1 MATVLTVG
9 DIAIVQYNSSTT
21 DSFTF
26 VFSRDV
32 EAGTV
37 VNFTDNGWLAAGGF
51 RPGEGTVTYTAPTAI
66 TAGTIVT
73 LSGLNLDDAGDQI
86 IAYQG
91 NPATP
96 TILYVVDLA
105 DGNNTVAGNAT
116 NDNTTALPPGFTLGV
131 NAVAVGFDNAIYAG
145 PIDGSPQLFALI
157 CNSANWINSDA
168 LPPSSPSFRYFY
180 PPEIDLDLNN
190 STYGGDGYQGEIIS
204 GGPPVAISD
213 TDSDIDDFD
222 GGFIEF
228 AQINIRGQQPGDVL
242 SVNGTLPFGIFAS
255 PFDPSTG
262 IITLFGWA
270 SHSAYQTAIE
280 QIRFS
285 TTAPVGTQRTIAV
298 FVFDGSFWSDEANAY
313 ITVTSAAAPPVLD
326 LDANNSNGGG
336 ADYTATFTSGGP
348 EIPVADT
355 DVSITD
361 ADSTTIQSATI
372 TIAINRQSGDALI
385 AGPLPPGITALPY
398 NPFTGILT
406 LTGSATLA
414 AYQTAL
420 HQVVFDTTSTST
432 TDRIIQVTVNDGIS
446 DSNVGTTYMHVVFPA
461 PNVPPALDLDAN
473 DLTTTGANYLT
484 VFTEGSPVAVVDTDV
499 LITDSDDTELA
510 SATVTLT
517 NGDPL
522 GSLTF
527 NGTAPGIIN
536 VVGSGTHVIT
546 LTGAASAADYQTAL
560 HQITFNNTDTNPST
574 ETRVID
580 VVVND
585 GAGNSN
591 TAQALIQVEVVNNSA
606 PVLDLDADDSSG
618 SFQSTFRN
626 AFTENGAPVPIADVD
641 TSITD
646 ADSSTLLSATIKLAN
661 PQTGDLLTV
670 SGTLPGLITT
680 AGYDPGTGVLT
691 LTGTGTR
698 ADYEA
703 ALHQILNSNTS
714 NDPVPG
720 DRLIEVVVNDGAND
734 SNLAAAVISVTATN
748 DAPVITVDPSAA
760 YVENAAAVVLAP
772 LATLSDVDD
781 TELNG
786 ALVGITDGSFPGDGD
801 ILSVGGVTSN
811 TVNGITWVWM
821 PTQHALVFTGASLV
835 ANYQALLQQVQ
846 FQSSSDNPTDFNA
859 SPQRTLTW
867 AVTDSA
873 SVTTATTTI
882 DIIAVNDAPQET
894 VAATAAYTENGSPV
908 TISPAATASDVDN
921 SNLIFGEV
929 RIVAG
934 GFDGDVLT
942 VNGLQSGTFAGI
954 DFSYDAG
961 LRRLIFDGPAAV
973 ADYQALMQAVGFGS
987 TSENPTNFGAN
998 PTRTLGWGLADGEDY
1013 SSPAQT
1019 TQITVTA
1026 LNDAPINSVPGAQT
1040 VAEDTILPIVG
1051 VSVADVDSST
1061 LTTTLSVAH
1070 GILTAG
1076 PGVTGNGTASVSITG
1091 SAAQINAALA
1101 GLAYTGNLNF
1111 NGADTLTVATSDGP
1125 ATATDTIAITV
1136 NPVNDPPVLNLDA
1149 DSSTIGGVDYL
1160 TAFIDGG
1167 PAVAIVDTDVSILD
1181 TDSPTLA
1188 SATVT
1193 LTNPQALDS
1202 LTFNGPAPG
1211 SIIVSGSG
1219 TSVITLTGAA
1229 SAADYQTALQQITFN
1244 NTGTNPSTETRIID
1258 VVVNDGTVASNL
1270 AHAIIEVTQVN
1281 NSAPTLDLDG
1291 NNSTLPGTSY
1301 HTTFTENGTPVAIAD
1316 TDTLIGDPD
1325 IGSTIASAT
1334 ITLTNPQIGDLL
1346 TATLPLPGG
1355 ITASAYDP
1363 VTGTLTLSNVASFAD
1378 YETAL
1383 EAIRFSAGDN
1393 AVVGNRII
1401 EVVVNDGVNDSQA
1414 AISLV
1419 TVVAANDA
1427 PALVVADATYQEN
1440 AAPVLLSP
1448 SASLTDADDTE
1459 LNFAAVQ
1466 ITAGS
1471 FPGDGDTL
1479 TVNGATSGTVT
1490 GITFTWNP
1498 TLHALV
1504 LTGASSVANYQALL
1518 QTVRFQSTS
1527 DDPTDF
1533 NASPQR
1539 TLTWFVSDDTAVTTA
1554 TTTLDIVAVNDAPIN
1569 TVPAAQTLAEDS
1581 ILPIAGVSVADID
1594 SSALTTTLSVA
1605 HGILKVTAG
1614 AGVITDNGTASVT
1627 IAGTAVQIN
1636 TALAGLAYAGNPNF
1650 NGADTLTVATSDGTA
1665 TDTDTIA
1672 ITVNPVHDAEPP
1684 PNDFNG
1690 DGKSDVLW
1698 RQEGSGQVYFWEMN
1712 GLQVQAEGAVAHAP
1726 VTADWHVL
1734 GIDDFNGDFNSD
1746 LLWRQDGTGQ
1756 VYLWEMNGQQVQ
1768 AEGAVA
1774 HAPVTS
1780 DWQVQGV
1787 GDFNGDGNGDVLWRQ
1802 DGTGQVYVWE
1812 MNGQQVQAEGT
1823 VAHAPL
1829 TSDWHVEGVGD
1840 FNGDGNSDVLWRQ
1853 DGSGQVYLW
1862 EMNGQQVQAEG
1873 AVAHDPVTTDW
1884 HVPGVGDFNGDFN
1897 SDLLWRQD
1905 GSGQV
1910 YVWEMNGQQVQAEGA
1925 VAHDPVTTDW
1935 HVPGV
1940 GDFNGDF
1947 NSDLLWRQDGS
1958 GQVYVWEMNGQ
1969 QVQAEGAVA
1978 HAPVTTDW
1986 HIFSDH
1992 HFII

>member
-1 MATVLTVG
+1 MATVLTAG

-26 VFSRDV
+26 VFGRDV

-51 RPGEGTVTYTAPTAI
+51 RAGEGTVTYTAAAAV

-73 LSGLNLDDAGDQI
+73 LTGLNLDDAGDQI

-91 NPATP
+91 DPATP
-96 TILYVVDLA
+96 TILHVVDLA
-105 DGNNTVAGNAT
+105 DGNNTVAGDAT
-116 NDNTTALPPGFTLGV
+116 SDNTTALPPGFTLGV
-131 NAVAVGFDNAIYAG
+131 NAVAVGVDNAIYAG
-145 PIDGSPQLFALI
+145 PIDGSPPRLFPLI
-157 CNSANWINSDA
+157 SNSANWIDSDA

-180 PPEIDLDLNN
+180 PPDLDLDLNN
-190 STYGGDGYQGEIIS
+190 STYTGDGYQAEIIS

-213 TDSDIDDFD
+213 TDLDIDDFD
-222 GGFIEF
+222 GGFISF

-262 IITLFGWA
+262 ILSLFGWA

-298 FVFDGSFWSDEANAY
+298 FVFDGVFWSDEADAY

-326 LDANNSNGGG
+326 LDANDSNGGG
-336 ADYTATFTSGGP
+336 ADYTATFTLGGP
-348 EIPVADT
+348 EMPVADT

-372 TIAINRQSGDALI
+372 TIEINRQSGDALI
-385 AGPLPPGITALPY
+385 AGPLPPGITASSY
-398 NPFTGILT
+398 NPFTGTLT

-414 AYQTAL
+414 EYQTAL
-420 HQVVFDTTSTST
+420 HEVVFDTTSISIA
-432 TDRIIQVTVNDGIS
+432 DRIIQVTVNDGTA
-446 DSNVGTTYMHVVFPA
+446 DSNVGTTYMHVVVPP
-461 PNVPPALDLDAN
+461 PNVPPALDLDA
-473 DLTTTGANYLT
+473 DDSTTTGANYLT
-484 VFTEGSPVAVVDTDV
+484 VFRDGDPPVAVVDTDV
-499 LITDSDDTELA
+499 SVVDNDSPSLA

-560 HQITFNNTDTNPST
+560 RQITFNNTDTNPST

-580 VVVND
+580 IVVND

-606 PVLDLDADDSSG
+606 PVLDLDFNDSSG

-646 ADSSTLLSATIKLAN
+646 ADSSTLLSATITLAN

-670 SGTLPGLITT
+670 IGVLPGTITT
-680 AGYDPGTGVLT
+680 AGYDPGTGILT
-691 LTGTGTR
+691 LTGSVTP
-698 ADYEA
+698 DQYEL
-703 ALHQILNSNTS
+703 ALPQIRYSNTS
-714 NDPVPG
+714 NDPVTG

-760 YVENAAAVVLAP
+760 YVENAPAVLLAP

-781 TELNG
+781 TELDG
-786 ALVGITDGSFPGDGD
+786 ALVSITGGSFPGDGD

-811 TVNGITWVWM
+811 TVNGITFVWM
-821 PTQHALVFTGASLV
+821 PAQHALVFSGASSV

-846 FQSSSDNPTDFNA
+846 FQSSSDNPADFNA

-921 SNLIFGEV
+921 SDLIFGEV

-942 VNGLQSGTFAGI
+942 VNGLQNGTFAGI
-954 DFSYDAG
+954 NFSYDAG
-961 LRRLIFDGPAAV
+961 SRSLVFDGPAAV

-998 PTRTLGWGLADGEDY
+998 PTRTLGWGLADGENY

-1019 TQITVTA
+1019 TQITITA
-1026 LNDAPINSVPGAQT
+1026 LNDAPINTVPGGQT
-1040 VAEDTILPIVG
+1040 VAEDTTLPIVG
-1051 VSVADVDSST
+1051 VSVADIDSSA
-1061 LTTTLSVAH
+1061 LTTTLSVTH
-1070 GILTAG
+1070 GILNVTAG
-1076 PGVTGNGTASVSITG
+1076 PGVTFNGTARVIITG
-1091 SAAQINAALA
+1091 AAAPINTALV
-1101 GLAYTGNLNF
+1101 GLAYTGNLDF
-1111 NGADTLTVATSDGP
+1111 NGPDTLTVATNDGT
-1125 ATATDTIAITV
+1125 ATDTDTIAITV

-1160 TAFIDGG
+1160 TAFTDGG
-1167 PAVAIVDTDVSILD
+1167 PAVAIVDTDVLI
-1181 TDSPTLA
+1181 TDSDDSPSLV
-1188 SATVT
+1188 SATIT
-1193 LTNPQALDS
+1193 LTNPQAGDS
-1202 LTFNGPAPG
+1202 LIVATPPLPG
-1211 SIIVSGSG
+1211 GITASVYNPVTGVLTLAG
-1219 TSVITLTGAA
+1219 TA
-1229 SAADYQTALQQITFN
+1229 SLADYQTALRQITFN

-1258 VVVNDGTVASNL
+1258 VVVNDGTAASNT
-1270 AHAIIEVTQVN
+1270 AQAIIEVIQVN

-1291 NNSTLPGTSY
+1291 DNSTLPGTSY
-1301 HTTFTENGTPVAIAD
+1301 HATFTENGTPVAIAD

-1334 ITLTNPQIGDLL
+1334 ITLTSPQIGDLL

-1383 EAIRFSAGDN
+1383 EAIRFSSAGDN
-1393 AVVGNRII
+1393 PVAGHRII
-1401 EVVVNDGVNDSQA
+1401 QVVVNDGIHDSQPA
-1414 AISLV
+1414 TSLV

-1427 PALVVADATYQEN
+1427 PALAVAANATYQEN
-1440 AAPVLLSP
+1440 GAAVSLSP
-1448 SASLTDADDTE
+1448 ALNLTDADDTE
-1459 LNFAAVQ
+1459 LNSAAVQ

-1498 TLHALV
+1498 TLHALA

-1518 QTVRFQSTS
+1518 QTVQFQSTS

-1533 NASPQR
+1533 DASPQR
-1539 TLTWFVSDDTAVTTA
+1539 TLTWLVSDGTAVTTA
-1554 TTTLDIVAVNDAPIN
+1554 TTTLDIIAGNDAPIN
-1569 TVPAAQTLAEDS
+1569 TVPAAAQTVAEDTTLA
-1581 ILPIAGVSVADID
+1581 IAGVSVADID
-1594 SSALTTTLSVA
+1594 SSTLTTTLSVT
-1605 HGILKVTAG
+1605 HGILNVTAG
-1614 AGVITDNGTASVT
+1614 PGVTFNGTASVT
-1627 IAGTAVQIN
+1627 ITGSAAQIN
-1636 TALAGLAYAGNPNF
+1636 TALAGLAYTGTLNF
-1650 NGADTLTVATSDGTA
+1650 NGPDTLT
-1665 TDTDTIA
+1665 
-1672 ITVNPVHDAEPP
+1672 
-1684 PNDFNG
+1684 
-1690 DGKSDVLW
+1690 
-1698 RQEGSGQVYFWEMN
+1698 
-1712 GLQVQAEGAVAHAP
+1712 
-1726 VTADWHVL
+1726 
-1734 GIDDFNGDFNSD
+1734 
-1746 LLWRQDGTGQ
+1746 
-1756 VYLWEMNGQQVQ
+1756 
-1768 AEGAVA
+1768 
-1774 HAPVTS
+1774 
-1780 DWQVQGV
+1780 
-1787 GDFNGDGNGDVLWRQ
+1787 
-1802 DGTGQVYVWE
+1802 
-1812 MNGQQVQAEGT
+1812 
-1823 VAHAPL
+1823 
-1829 TSDWHVEGVGD
+1829 
-1840 FNGDGNSDVLWRQ
+1840 
-1853 DGSGQVYLW
+1853 
-1862 EMNGQQVQAEG
+1862 
-1873 AVAHDPVTTDW
+1873 
-1884 HVPGVGDFNGDFN
+1884 
-1897 SDLLWRQD
+1897 
-1905 GSGQV
+1905 
-1910 YVWEMNGQQVQAEGA
+1910 
-1925 VAHDPVTTDW
+1925 
-1935 HVPGV
+1935 
-1940 GDFNGDF
+1940 
-1947 NSDLLWRQDGS
+1947 
-1958 GQVYVWEMNGQ
+1958 
-1969 QVQAEGAVA
+1969 
-1978 HAPVTTDW
+1978 
-1986 HIFSDH
+1986 
-1992 HFII
+1992 

>member
-1 MATVLTVG
+1 MQKLRRLPDGYRSVCRRHRHRSIQHG
-9 DIAIVQYNSSTT
+9 GTT
-21 DSFTF
+21 NSFTF

-51 RPGEGTVTYTAPTAI
+51 RPGEDTVTYTAPTAI
-66 TAGTIVT
+66 TAGTVVT
-73 LSGLNLDDAGDQI
+73 LTGLNLDDAGDQI

-91 NPATP
+91 DPATP

-105 DGNNTVAGNAT
+105 DGNNTVAGDAT

-145 PIDGSPQLFALI
+145 PIDGSPAQLFPLI
-157 CNSANWINSDA
+157 SNSANWINSDA
-168 LPPSSPSFRYFY
+168 SPPSSPSFRYFY
-180 PPEIDLDLNN
+180 PPDIDLDFNN

-204 GGPPVAISD
+204 GGPPVRISD

-222 GGFIEF
+222 GAFITF

-262 IITLFGWA
+262 ILSLFGWG
-270 SHSAYQTAIE
+270 SHADYQTAIG

-298 FVFDGSFWSDEANAY
+298 FVFDGFFWSDEADAY

-326 LDANNSNGGG
+326 LDANNSHGGG

-385 AGPLPPGITALPY
+385 AGALPPGITASSY

-432 TDRIIQVTVNDGIS
+432 ADRIIQVTVNDGTS
-446 DSNVGTTYMHVVFPA
+446 DSNVGTTYMHVVVPP
-461 PNVPPALDLDAN
+461 PNVPPALDLDFN
-473 DLTTTGANYLT
+473 DSTTPGANYVT
-484 VFTEGSPVAVVDTDV
+484 GFTDGGPAVAIVDTDV
-499 LITDSDDTELA
+499 SVIDNDNPLLA

-517 NGDPL
+517 NPQALD
-522 GSLTF
+522 SLTF
-527 NGTAPGIIN
+527 NGLPPGSII
-536 VVGSGTHVIT
+536 VSAGTSVIT

-560 HQITFNNTDTNPST
+560 RQITFDNTGTNPST
-574 ETRVID
+574 ETRIID
-580 VVVND
+580 IVVND
-585 GAGNSN
+585 GASNSN

-618 SFQSTFRN
+618 SFQSTFRST
-626 AFTENGAPVPIADVD
+626 FTENGLPVPIADVD

-646 ADSSTLLSATIKLAN
+646 FDSTHLESATITLAN
-661 PQTGDLLTV
+661 KQTGDVLTV
-670 SGTLPGLITT
+670 SGVLPGTITPT
-680 AGYDPGTGVLT
+680 AYDTGTGVLT
-691 LTGTGTR
+691 LTGHATL
-698 ADYEA
+698 DEYET
-703 ALHQILNSNTS
+703 ALKQIAYSNTS
-714 NDPVPG
+714 DDPVTG
-720 DRLIEVVVNDGAND
+720 DRLIEVVVNDGANG
-734 SNLAAAVISVTATN
+734 SNLAVAIISVTATN
-748 DAPVITVDPSAA
+748 DAPVITINPSAA

-786 ALVGITDGSFPGDGD
+786 AVVGITDGSFPGDGD
-801 ILSVGGVTSN
+801 TLSVGGVTSN

-821 PTQHALVFTGASLV
+821 PAQHALVFTGASLV

-882 DIIAVNDAPQET
+882 DITAVNDAPQET

-908 TISPAATASDVDN
+908 TISPAATASDADN
-921 SNLIFGEV
+921 SDLIFGEV

-954 DFSYDAG
+954 NFSYDAG
-961 LRRLIFDGPAAV
+961 SRSLVFDGPAAV
-973 ADYQALMQAVGFGS
+973 ADYQALMQQVQFQS

-1019 TQITVTA
+1019 TQITITA
-1026 LNDAPINSVPGAQT
+1026 LNDAPINTVPGAQS
-1040 VAEDTILPIVG
+1040 VAEDTTLPIVG
-1051 VSVADVDSST
+1051 VSVADIDSST

-1070 GILTAG
+1070 GILNVTAG
-1076 PGVTGNGTASVSITG
+1076 PGVSGNGTASVTIANTT
-1091 SAAQINAALA
+1091 AAQINAALA
-1101 GLAYTGNLNF
+1101 GLAYTGNLDF
-1111 NGADTLTVATSDGP
+1111 NGPDTLTVVTNDG
-1125 ATATDTIAITV
+1125 TDTDTDTIAVTV
-1136 NPVNDPPVLNLDA
+1136 NAVNDAPVLNLDA

-1160 TAFIDGG
+1160 TTFTDGG
-1167 PAVAIVDTDVSILD
+1167 PPVAIVDTDVSIVD
-1181 TDSPTLA
+1181 NDSPLLA

-1193 LTNPQALDS
+1193 LTNPQAFDS
-1202 LTFNGPAPG
+1202 LTFNGLPPG
-1211 SIIVSGSG
+1211 SIVVSGSG
-1219 TSVITLTGAA
+1219 TSVITLTGTGAA
-1229 SAADYQTALQQITFN
+1229 SATDYQTALRQITFQN
-1244 NTGTNPSTETRIID
+1244 PDTNPSAETRIID
-1258 VVVNDGTVASNL
+1258 VVVNDGTAASNT
-1270 AHAIIEVTQVN
+1270 AQAIIEVTQVN
-1281 NSAPTLDLDG
+1281 DSAPTLDLDG
-1291 NNSTLPGTSY
+1291 DNTTLPGTSY
-1301 HTTFTENGTPVAIAD
+1301 RTTFTENGPPVAIAD

-1325 IGSTIASAT
+1325 IGGTIASAT

-1383 EAIRFSAGDN
+1383 EAIRFSAAGDTPV
-1393 AVVGNRII
+1393 AGIRII
-1401 EVVVNDGVNDSQA
+1401 QVVVNDGINDSQPA
-1414 AISLV
+1414 TSLV

-1427 PALVVADATYQEN
+1427 PALAVAVNATYQEN
-1440 AAPVLLSP
+1440 AAAVLLSP
-1448 SASLTDADDTE
+1448 SASLTDADDTD
-1459 LNFAAVQ
+1459 LNFAAVR

-1479 TVNGATSGTVT
+1479 TVNGATSGIVN

-1504 LTGASSVANYQALL
+1504 FTGASSVANYQALL
-1518 QTVRFQSTS
+1518 QTVAFRSTS
-1527 DDPTDF
+1527 DNPTDF

-1539 TLTWFVSDDTAVTTA
+1539 TLTWFVSDGTAVTSA
-1554 TTTLDIVAVNDAPIN
+1554 TTTLAITAVNDAPINTVPGGQSVAEDTTLSIAGVSVADSDSSALTTTLSVAHGTLNVTAGAGVITGNGTASVTITGTAAEINAALLGLAYTGNLNFNGADTLTVVTNDGTAIDTDTIAITVNPVNDAPINTVPGGQTVAEDTTLPIAGVSVADSDSSALTTTLSVAHGTLNVTAGAGVITGNGTGSVTIAGTAAQINAALAGLAYTGNLNFNGADPLTVATSDGTAADIDTIAITVNPVNDAPIN
-1569 TVPAAQTLAEDS
+1569 TVPAAQTVAEDTTS
-1581 ILPIAGVSVADID
+1581 SIAGVSVADSD

-1605 HGILKVTAG
+1605 
-1614 AGVITDNGTASVT
+1614 TAS
-1627 IAGTAVQIN
+1627 
-1636 TALAGLAYAGNPNF
+1636 
-1650 NGADTLTVATSDGTA
+1650 S
-1665 TDTDTIA
+1665 
-1672 ITVNPVHDAEPP
+1672 
-1684 PNDFNG
+1684 
-1690 DGKSDVLW
+1690 
-1698 RQEGSGQVYFWEMN
+1698 M
-1712 GLQVQAEGAVAHAP
+1712 
-1726 VTADWHVL
+1726 
-1734 GIDDFNGDFNSD
+1734 
-1746 LLWRQDGTGQ
+1746 
-1756 VYLWEMNGQQVQ
+1756 
-1768 AEGAVA
+1768 
-1774 HAPVTS
+1774 
-1780 DWQVQGV
+1780 
-1787 GDFNGDGNGDVLWRQ
+1787 
-1802 DGTGQVYVWE
+1802 
-1812 MNGQQVQAEGT
+1812 
-1823 VAHAPL
+1823 
-1829 TSDWHVEGVGD
+1829 
-1840 FNGDGNSDVLWRQ
+1840 
-1853 DGSGQVYLW
+1853 
-1862 EMNGQQVQAEG
+1862 
-1873 AVAHDPVTTDW
+1873 
-1884 HVPGVGDFNGDFN
+1884 
-1897 SDLLWRQD
+1897 
-1905 GSGQV
+1905 
-1910 YVWEMNGQQVQAEGA
+1910 
-1925 VAHDPVTTDW
+1925 
-1935 HVPGV
+1935 
-1940 GDFNGDF
+1940 
-1947 NSDLLWRQDGS
+1947 
-1958 GQVYVWEMNGQ
+1958 
-1969 QVQAEGAVA
+1969 
-1978 HAPVTTDW
+1978 
-1986 HIFSDH
+1986 
-1992 HFII
+1992 